1 MSHQKVIQDLA
12 KQIVEGTMPRRDAL
26 RRAAILGVSA
36 SMFGAVTKAAAQDAT
51 PDTDV
56 EVGLVQPSYEP
67 QGPEVER
74 LVLWTRSSVDTSP
87 NEWAGLVAATTRYTE
102 LVGTPVELVT
112 VPDADFRTRLS
123 QASPGGDGP
132 DVFGPVAHDWI
143 GEVALQQIAMPWADG
158 DIVGFEDIQQNA
170 IDAVIVE
177 GQVYGYPVFSETL
190 ALYRNTDII
199 PEAPETW
206 DELVQ
211 MATDATEGDQYG
223 FAFQILTQY
232 YQGAFFHGF
241 GSYIFRRDDGTLDID
256 DIGLN
261 NEGGVEAAKFL
272 RDMYHNQQPPM
283 PEAVLDQANAG
294 AFLEGLEES
303 GLLGMTIGG
312 PWREPPLASAGINYE
327 ISNLPTLPNGEPL
340 QPFSGIQVFE
350 VNAYGENVDA
360 SKDLVNFLGNTE
372 GVQLMLAG
380 FNKPPVR
387 ESLRE
392 AAIALNPNL
401 GLWMDAFEQGV
412 PMPNIPQMAQV
423 WTPWGDAMIGIITNN
438 VSDEEVQALLDA
450 AVEQIRANIQQ

>member
-1 MSHQKVIQDLA
+1 M
-12 KQIVEGTMPRRDAL
+12 
-26 RRAAILGVSA
+26 
-36 SMFGAVTKAAAQDAT
+36 
-51 PDTDV
+51 
-56 EVGLVQPSYEP
+56 
-67 QGPEVER
+67 
-74 LVLWTRSSVDTSP
+74 RSSRSP
-87 NEWAGLVAATTRYTE
+87 CR
-102 LVGTPVELVT
+102 
-112 VPDADFRTRLS
+112 
-123 QASPGGDGP
+123 GP
-132 DVFGPVAHDWI
+132 WEEA
-143 GEVALQQIAMPWADG
+143 
-158 DIVGFEDIQQNA
+158 DIVGFDDIQQNA
-170 IDAVIVE
+170 IEAVIVD

-199 PEAPETW
+199 AEAPSTW

-211 MATDATEGDQYG
+211 MATDATEGEQYG
-223 FAFQILTQY
+223 FAFQLLTQY

-241 GSYIFRRDDGTLDID
+241 GSYIFKNNDGTLDYE

-283 PEAVLDQANAG
+283 PEAVLDNVNAG
-294 AFLEGLEES
+294 AFLDGLEES
-303 GLLGMTIGG
+303 GLLGMTING
-312 PWREPPLASAGINYE
+312 PWREPPLTGAGVNFE
-327 ISNLPTLPNGEPL
+327 ITTLPTLPNGEPM
-340 QPFSGIQVFE
+340 QSFSGIQVFE
-350 VNAYGENVDA
+350 VNAYGEHVDA

-387 ESLRE
+387 PSLRD

-423 WTPWGDAMIGIITNN
+423 WTPWGDAMIGIVTNN
-438 VSDEEVQALLDA
+438 VSDEEVQSLLDA